1 MRGDEYLTEGGKKS
15 YQQAVEYNLTEF
27 YTKYTA
33 VYSIPEQDINA
44 DYQLKETVLELLKN
58 GLCFT
63 KEGELDQEHKLALT
77 IETHVNEE
85 GELVFGSY
93 DYVIAPAEVDL

>member
-1 MRGDEYLTEGGKKS
+1 M
-15 YQQAVEYNLTEF
+15 
-27 YTKYTA
+27 
-33 VYSIPEQDINA
+33 
-44 DYQLKETVLELLKN
+44 
-58 GLCFT
+58 CFT